1 MHFEVYCD
9 ESRQQ
14 LFADR
19 EFTDGRYAVIGG
31 IWIEAHKRQQH
42 KSKIRELREA
52 HGVLRE
58 FKWKTVSPSRQ
69 EFYCAVVRLFFE
81 QDMLFRRIVLPASP
95 VDCETFHEGSPS
107 HSQQRPSSRYQMFG
121 RYRLTTC

>member
-1 MHFEVYCD
+1 MDFELYCD

-19 EFTDGRYAVIGG
+19 EFTDGRYVVIGG

-42 KSKIRELREA
+42 ISKIRELREA
-52 HGVLRE
+52 YRLLRE

-81 QDMLFRRIVLPASP
+81 QDMLFRCIVLPAGR
-95 VDCETFHEGSPS
+95 VDCGTFHEGSPS
-107 HSQQRPSSRYQMFG
+107 HTQQRPPSRYQMFG
-121 RYRLTTC
+121 RYRPTTR